1 MRGIW
6 LIPALVGAVVIYA
19 AIDDGAGLRSLFR
32 LRGDLDA
39 AHERIGVLRGKIVL
53 LSQEAEALQTQD
65 FALERA
71 IREGLEY
78 ARPGE
83 TLVRLPR
90 STEIES
96 E

>member
-32 LRGDLDA
+32 LRGDLNA
-39 AHERIGVLRGKIVL
+39 AQERIGVLSGKIEL
-53 LSQEAEALQTQD
+53 LSQEAEALQTQT

-90 STEIES
+90 VMDIES
-96 E
+96 K

>member
-1 MRGIW
+1 VRGIW

-19 AIDDGAGLRSLFR
+19 AIDDGAGLRSLVR

-39 AHERIGVLRGKIVL
+39 ASERIEVLRTDIAL
-53 LSQEAEALQTQD
+53 LSHEADGLQTQN

-90 STEIES
+90 VTEP
-96 E
+96 

>member
-19 AIDDGAGLRSLFR
+19 AIDDGAGLRSLLR
-32 LRGDLDA
+32 LRGDLEV
-39 AHERIGVLRGKIVL
+39 AHERIDVLRGKIVL
-53 LSQEAEALQTQD
+53 LSEEAEALQTQT

-83 TLVRLPR
+83 TLVHLPR
-90 STEIES
+90 TTETRS

>member
-19 AIDDGAGLRSLFR
+19 AMDEGAGLRSWFR
-32 LRGDLDA
+32 LRGDLVA
-39 AHERIGVLRGKIVL
+39 AQERIGVLRGKIVL
-53 LSQEAEALQTQD
+53 LSQEAEALETQK
-65 FALERA
+65 FAQERA
-71 IREGLEY
+71 IREGLEF

-90 STEIES
+90 ATETNRE
-96 E
+96 

>member
-6 LIPALVGAVVIYA
+6 LIPVLVAAVAVYA
-19 AIDDGAGLRSLFR
+19 ALDDDAGLRSLLR
-32 LRGDLDA
+32 LRGDLSA
-39 AHERIGVLRGKIVL
+39 ARERIEALRGDIAL
-53 LSQEAEALQTQD
+53 LSSEAEALQTQT
-65 FALERA
+65 FALESA

-90 STEIES
+90 VTETPS